1 MSNVEYNHIIMK
13 RTRQYSSPETIES
26 GVVLEQ
32 GFAQSGEKWYD
43 RAGSGDFDYTIDNDN
58 RWE

>member
-1 MSNVEYNHIIMK
+1 MKKNKEY
-13 RTRQYSSPETIES
+13 SCPETIES